1 MIGHFKKGISLRM
14 QVTLNVFKI
23 VEAILHYTV
32 KPLVHPTLKYQSDNV
47 YIPGYKLCSIS

>member
-14 QVTLNVFKI
+14 QVKLNVFEI
-23 VEAILHYTV
+23 VEAILNYTV

-47 YIPGYKLCSIS
+47 YIPGYNLCSIS